1 MLLFL
6 YVFIFCDIIT
16 YSREYVINMFKI
28 AIFSDVHGNLEAL
41 QAILSNMEKDEFDEI
56 VCLGDVIGIGP
67 NPRECLSLILSN
79 NIKMVLGNHERYYLN
94 GTHNESKMS
103 FIEKQHHE
111 WVQDEVGEIYK
122 AYLSK
127 LPIDIT
133 ITVDDKKIGFMHYPF
148 DKIMDDFY
156 SPKVLTE
163 DNVKHLFRNYT
174 NHFTFFGHS
183 HKNQFYKDHN
193 DFIYVNVESV
203 GCTKDDITYYTI
215 LEYDGK
221 NYNIY
226 KRKCIYDRKKFE
238 KKLMDT
244 NFPDKENMIKTFF

>member
-1 MLLFL
+1 M
-6 YVFIFCDIIT
+6 
-16 YSREYVINMFKI
+16 MFKI

-41 QAILSNMEKDEFDEI
+41 QAILSNMEKEEFDEI

-67 NPRECLSLILSN
+67 NPRECLSNILNN

-103 FIEKQHHE
+103 EMEKKHHE
-111 WVQDEVGEIYK
+111 WVLEEIGEIYK
-122 AYLSK
+122 VYLSK
-127 LPIDIT
+127 LPVDLT
-133 ITVDDKKIGFMHYPF
+133 IMVNDKKIGFMHYPF

-156 SPKVLTE
+156 SPKDLTE
-163 DNVKHLFRNYT
+163 DNVKRLFRNY
-174 NHFTFFGHS
+174 NNQFTFFGHS
-183 HKNQFYKDHN
+183 HTNQFYKDNN

-203 GCTKDDITYYTI
+203 GCTKDNITYYTI

-238 KKLMDT
+238 QKLKDI
-244 NFPDKENMIKTFF
+244 NYPDKDFLVKTFF